1 MRPGQEIRCARGINA
16 QQTCNDM
23 NRDWLCIG
31 LEQIEC
37 VLCWHL
43 IDQAMAQ
50 FCDFRTQ
57 SLDRTADK
65 RTVDEPAKP
74 GVDRWLALKHGVRF
88 DRKPRCEMGFRLRPA
103 KRLPG
108 CDVQD
113 ITTKAL
119 VAKRARDIG
128 KSGKAEMPVIFPD
141 EGPAER
147 MDLLIKRVGVLDE
160 ARLNG

>member
-1 MRPGQEIRCARGINA
+1 
-16 QQTCNDM
+16 
-23 NRDWLCIG
+23 
-31 LEQIEC
+31 
-37 VLCWHL
+37 
-43 IDQAMAQ
+43 
-50 FCDFRTQ
+50 
-57 SLDRTADK
+57 
-65 RTVDEPAKP
+65 
-74 GVDRWLALKHGVRF
+74 
-88 DRKPRCEMGFRLRPA
+88 MGFRLRPA